1 MEWLIIKKKI
11 SRNFKHA
18 LVYVCAVLEFETN
31 LIVQYFAVKYANLI
45 QDRVTE
51 RRESLN
57 GEYISIRYGFNVFY
71 LLIIDR
77 GVVQPFV
84 SDAIPGIVVW
94 VLEEIRLNKPWGKS

>member
-1 MEWLIIKKKI
+1 
-11 SRNFKHA
+11 
-18 LVYVCAVLEFETN
+18 
-31 LIVQYFAVKYANLI
+31 
-45 QDRVTE
+45 
-51 RRESLN
+51 
-57 GEYISIRYGFNVFY
+57 VFY

>member
-1 MEWLIIKKKI
+1 
-11 SRNFKHA
+11 
-18 LVYVCAVLEFETN
+18 LEFETN

-84 SDAIPGIVVW
+84 SDAIPGIVV
-94 VLEEIRLNKPWGKS
+94 